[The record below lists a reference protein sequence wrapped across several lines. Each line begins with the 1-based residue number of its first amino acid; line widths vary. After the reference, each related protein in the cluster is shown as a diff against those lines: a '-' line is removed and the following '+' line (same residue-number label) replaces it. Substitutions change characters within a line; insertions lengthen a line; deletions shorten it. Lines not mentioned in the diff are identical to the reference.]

1 MTAARP
7 PLLRRFLQ
15 AGVVPRL
22 VAILLGVPCLYVIT
36 ARGDVFF
43 LLLVDLVILLG
54 LTEFFHFMEAKGFRP
69 SRLLGYAAAIAVTL
83 HVFHGGPA
91 LTLIVTGI
99 LVLIMVREV
108 FRPHVEEALTN
119 IAITVLGVMY
129 VGWLGSHFVLLREL
143 PASRGLDPD
152 LGAELVFFAALM
164 IWACDTAAY
173 VVGILIGGR
182 KLVPHISPGKT
193 WSGAVGGVVGGTVAG
208 WVCAVTFLQLVTPLA
223 GALLGLASAVLGQ
236 FGDLVESLLKR
247 DAGLKDSA
255 QLIPG
260 HGGILDR
267 VDSLLFTVP
276 MLYYWFRFVGL

>member
-1 MTAARP
+1 VSGDRP
-7 PLLRRFLQ
+7 PLVRRFRQ
-15 AGVVPRL
+15 AGFVPRL
-22 VAILLGVPCLYVIT
+22 LAILVGVPCLYVIT
-36 ARGDVFF
+36 ERGGIFF
-43 LLLVDLVILLG
+43 LLLVVLIIVLG
-54 LTEFFHFMEAKGFRP
+54 LTEFFHFMEAKGYRP
-69 SRLLGYAAAIAVTL
+69 SRLLGYAAAVAVTA
-83 HVFHGGPA
+83 HAYGGGPA
-91 LTLIVTGI
+91 LTLIVTLI
-99 LVLIMVREV
+99 LLLIMIREV
-108 FRPHVEEALTN
+108 FRREVEAALTN

-143 PASRGLDPD
+143 PRSQGADSH
-152 LGAELVFFAALM
+152 LGAELVFFAALV

-182 KLVPHISPGKT
+182 KLVPHISPSKT
-193 WSGAVGGVVGGTVAG
+193 WAGAIGGVAGGTAAG
-208 WVCAVTFLQLVTPLA
+208 WLCAATFLGFVTPLN
-223 GALLGLASAVLGQ
+223 GALLGLASAMLGQ

-276 MLYYWFRFVGL
+276 MLYYWFRFVVL